1 DPIKEQGKSTLQP
14 HLAPAQSLELRIRW
28 LEAILYGA
36 KHGESLI
43 GLRERK
49 PELKRGETLVGAA
62 EHGQRR
68 MNDIA
73 GSYDVLRRFIG
84 HYEQHAQY
92 LTPAFALSGTLP
104 MITPPEYKDMSP
116 AELAALAAE
125 LEPDIRAADNDMRE
139 IDDLQ
144 QKGITGA
151 GTLSDYETLQP
162 RLEALLVRHK
172 EDLDRAAALEK
183 RVAGIVRQYAI
194 QVDGLSE
201 LFVAWDETLRVAEE
215 RVGKLEKEREERSRR
230 GYE

>member
-1 DPIKEQGKSTLQP
+1 MPTPPP
-14 HLAPAQSLELRIRW
+14 HLAPAQSLELRVRW
-28 LEAILYGA
+28 LEAILHGA
-36 KHGESLI
+36 KRDEPLA

-49 PELKRGETLVGAA
+49 PELRRGETLIRGA
-62 EHGQRR
+62 EHAQRR

-73 GSYDVLRRFIG
+73 SSYDVLRRFIG

-104 MITPPEYKDMSP
+104 AITPPDYKDMSP
-116 AELAALAAE
+116 SELAALAAE

-139 IDDLQ
+139 IDGLQ

-151 GTLSDYETLQP
+151 GTLSDYEALQP
-162 RLEALLVRHK
+162 RLEALLVRHQ
-172 EDLDRAAALEK
+172 EDVDRAAALEK

-201 LFVAWDETLRVAEE
+201 LFVAWDEALRVAED
-215 RVGKLEKEREERSRR
+215 RIGKLEKEREERLRR
-230 GYE
+230 GFE